1 MGDWKTP
8 NDLRYAESDEWIRVE
23 GGEAVIGITDY
34 AQDQL
39 SDLVYVELPEVGD
52 TFGKGEAFGVVESVK
67 ASADVYMPIGGEVI
81 AVNETLEDEPEL
93 INSDAYGAGWLV
105 RIKPGDLSKLGG
117 LLDAAAYAK
126 HCEERQ

>member
-8 NDLRYAESDEWIRVE
+8 NDLKYAESDEWIRVE
-23 GGEAVIGITDY
+23 GAEAVIGITDY

-39 SDLVYVELPEVGD
+39 SDLVYVELPEVGN
-52 TFGKGEAFGVVESVK
+52 TFGKGEAFCVVESVK

-105 RIKPGDLSKLGG
+105 RIKPGDLSQLGG

>member
-1 MGDWKTP
+1 MGEWKTP
-8 NDLRYAESDEWIRVE
+8 NDLKYAESDEWIRV
-23 GGEAVIGITDY
+23 GGDEAVIGITDY

-39 SDLVYVELPEVGD
+39 SDLVYIELPEVGD
-52 TFGKGEAFGVVESVK
+52 AFGRGDAFGVVESVK
-67 ASADVYMPIGGEVI
+67 ASADVYMPIGGEVV
-81 AVNETLEDEPEL
+81 AVNEALEDEPEL

-105 RIKPGDLSKLGG
+105 RIKPDDLSQLGS